1 MPKTQAGSLR
11 FPIYFRIFADEGGKG
26 GRAKTDGQPE
36 KRQAGVPQVINK
48 KGDLSTV
55 FAFSSLFM
63 LALSEIIAYF
73 AADK

>member
-1 MPKTQAGSLR
+1 MFIFICVWFFAFFYFYFAQAMAGIR
-11 FPIYFRIFADEGGKG
+11 PI
-26 GRAKTDGQPE
+26 
-36 KRQAGVPQVINK
+36 VINK

-55 FAFSSLFM
+55 FAISSLFM